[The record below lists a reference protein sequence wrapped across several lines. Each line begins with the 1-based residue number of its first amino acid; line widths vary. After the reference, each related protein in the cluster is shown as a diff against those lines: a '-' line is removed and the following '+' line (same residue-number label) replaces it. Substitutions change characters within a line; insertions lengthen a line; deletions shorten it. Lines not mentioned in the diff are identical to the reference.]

1 MFYLFKKLII
11 ILVFVLMCWLFLEKY
26 SKNWESKAKK
36 IETNFIIYL
45 ALKRYIPD
53 DEIDKYALELKGKIE
68 SLDCGKIEVTI
79 VKNETKDSMYYIEK
93 FFEKVGSALE
103 SLASGFASVMGGYAA
118 NKLISKIENN
128 PGSKQAQD

>member
-11 ILVFVLMCWLFLEKY
+11 SLVLILMCWLFLEKY
-26 SKNWESKAKK
+26 KKNWESNAEKN
-36 IETNFIIYL
+36 ETNFIIYFT
-45 ALKRYIPD
+45 LKRHIPD
-53 DEIDKYALELKGKIE
+53 HEIDKYALGLKGKIE

-103 SLASGFASVMGGYAA
+103 SLASGFASVIGSYGA
-118 NKLISKIENN
+118 NKLISQIENK
-128 PGSKQAQD
+128 PGPEQSQA

>member
-11 ILVFVLMCWLFLEKY
+11 ILVLVLMCWLFLEKY
-26 SKNWESKAKK
+26 KKNWESEAKK

-45 ALKRYIPD
+45 TLKRHIPD

-68 SLDCGKIEVTI
+68 SLDCGKIEVAI
-79 VKNETKDSMYYIEK
+79 VKNETKDGMYYLEK
-93 FFEKVGSALE
+93 FFEKVALALE
-103 SLASGFASVMGGYAA
+103 SLASGFASVIGSYGA

-128 PGSKQAQD
+128 PAQEHAQN